1 MKRSL
6 INPSAVPILSIC
18 LSSRSQS
25 PVKSPILTH
34 RNPRQQYSPLSVADL
49 YFSSSPHDREGIML
63 SDKLLP
69 GVILTLLLWAPT
81 GLVLIAASQPREP
94 LALTTSPAR
103 GGTLRVGLN
112 SDLTTMDPHNSTAA
126 VDRQVY
132 QSIYN
137 PLVRLDKDLTI
148 KPALAEQWEYS
159 DPVTL
164 VLILRK
170 GVKFHDGTDF
180 NAKAV
185 KVNFDRMLDPE
196 IKSFRTSEIASIKEV
211 RVVDDHTVELLLK
224 KPDAALLAHLTDRA
238 GMIISPAALEKFG
251 KDLAR
256 NPVGTGPFQFVKWA
270 KDDYLMVKKFDSY
283 WQNGADGKPLPYLD
297 QVIYKPVTDAIV
309 RLTSLKTGT
318 LDIIDSVA
326 PQDAA
331 GLRRQRELLFDEVPG
346 LGYMGLS
353 LNHKK
358 PPFDKLEVRQ
368 AIAYALDRDVVA
380 KTILAGT
387 AIPGQGPIAPSSWA
401 YDPSV
406 APFTH
411 DPQKAKELLQK
422 SGVVLPVKFGCYVTN
437 TPESIQVAQAWQQQL
452 AEAGMEMQIELLE
465 FGTALAKFNNLEHT
479 CFQVSWSG
487 RPDPDG
493 NTFAFLHSQGGLN
506 RNQYINHKVDELLEQ
521 ARMIYDQARRKE
533 LYTEAVQIAS
543 REVAIVYLY
552 WSLAMKA
559 WTPNLKGYVH
569 VPDGMMRFTD
579 VWLSK

>member
-1 MKRSL
+1 
-6 INPSAVPILSIC
+6 
-18 LSSRSQS
+18 
-25 PVKSPILTH
+25 
-34 RNPRQQYSPLSVADL
+34 
-49 YFSSSPHDREGIML
+49 ML

-69 GVILTLLLWAPT
+69 GVILTLLLWAPA

-94 LALTTSPAR
+94 LALTTYPAR

-196 IKSFRTSEIASIKEV
+196 IQSFRTSEIASIKEV

-318 LDIIDSVA
+318 LDMIDSVA

-331 GLRRQRELLFDEVPG
+331 GLRRQRELVFDEVPG

-368 AIAYALDRDVVA
+368 AVAYALDRDVVA

-422 SGVVLPVKFGCYVTN
+422 AGVVLPVKFGCYVTN

-521 ARMIYDQARRKE
+521 ARMIYEQARRKE

-552 WSLAMKA
+552 WALAMKA